1 MSWLSLEGGNVVAN
15 RRHVFVG
22 ATVYADNL
30 LAPPQLVDE
39 ELRRVVGRDY
49 IIVSD
54 ERLGVPWE
62 HVDMFLTPIDETTV
76 LLASEALARTLL
88 APGVD
93 DAELEFT
100 DIDSSLG
107 FCPSDKIQDQL
118 DGIAQALR
126 GQGYRVLSL
135 PAIFNNGEDW
145 VINYNNVLMER
156 RDGRR
161 IVYMPVYHIPQ
172 LDVVA
177 EAVYASEGFEV
188 FPIDV
193 SKLYRHGG
201 ALRCIANV
209 TRRRQSTASSRPADS
224 PEIRV
229 MDVTSVDQPRTGR
242 TTVSQRARAST
253 RNATLDRS

>member
-1 MSWLSLEGGNVVAN
+1 
-15 RRHVFVG
+15 
-22 ATVYADNL
+22 
-30 LAPPQLVDE
+30 
-39 ELRRVVGRDY
+39 
-49 IIVSD
+49 
-54 ERLGVPWE
+54 
-62 HVDMFLTPIDETTV
+62 MFLTPIDDSTV

-88 APGVD
+88 APGGE
-93 DAELEFT
+93 DADLEFG
-100 DIDSSLG
+100 DIDSPLG
-107 FCPSDKIQDQL
+107 FCPSDKVQHQL

-172 LDVVA
+172 LDEAA
-177 EAVYASEGFEV
+177 EAVYASEGFDV

-209 TRRRQSTASSRPADS
+209 TRRRQVTASRRPADS

-229 MDVTSVDQPRTGR
+229 MDVTSVDQHPGHAM
-242 TTVSQRARAST
+242 VPQRARTST